1 MAPPHRPPA
10 QHLSYLAGAAPTVR
24 KWGLFP
30 LLRRLEALATG
41 LPRIGR
47 SRLPNQNI
55 AELHQAPSLSFPAAT
70 LEAIEQERGRASIT
84 GHWLGLLGPMGPMPI
99 HLTEYAHYEAR
110 YAKSRPFGRFLD
122 LLSGRMLQFFYRAW
136 ADAQPAAQLD
146 RPEEDRFAKYLAHL
160 SGAQLGVADDSAFP
174 AAARLHYAGF
184 FASRRSAAGLQDAL
198 SHLLR
203 QPLVVQEYQPRWQTI
218 EVADRSRLGT
228 GFCLLGEDAIL
239 GSRVKTVTDAYRVV
253 IRAQSY
259 PDYLSLM
266 PTGNRFAIAAEALD
280 AFAPRHLE
288 WDIAVE
294 IASEQ
299 APPTRLDGRAR
310 LGWTSWVGRDGEQSV
325 RRDAHLRR
333 TSRRKP
339 ARKTHQ
345 QAQHHPTGGIAS

>member
-1 MAPPHRPPA
+1 MAPPDRPPA
-10 QHLSYLAGAAPTVR
+10 QHLSYVASAAPAVR

-30 LLRRLEALATG
+30 LLRRLEALAGG

-47 SRLPNQNI
+47 ARLPAQNV
-55 AELHQAPSLSFPAAT
+55 ADLRQTASLNFAAST
-70 LEAIEQERGRASIT
+70 LESISLHRNRPEIS
-84 GHWLGLLGPMGPMPI
+84 GYWLGLLGPMGPMPL

-136 ADAQPAAQLD
+136 ADSQPAAQLD
-146 RPEEDRFAKYLAHL
+146 RPHDDRFAGYLAHL
-160 SGAQLGVADDSAFP
+160 SGAQLGVTKDSAFP

-184 FASRRSAAGLQDAL
+184 FASRRSAVGLQDAL

-203 QPLVVQEYQPRWQTI
+203 QPLEVQEYQPRWQTI
-218 EVADRSRLGT
+218 EPADRSRLGS
-228 GFCLLGEDAIL
+228 GFCVLGEDAIL
-239 GSRVKTVTDAYRVV
+239 GSRVKTVTDAFRVV

-259 PDYLSLM
+259 QDYLSLM

-294 IASEQ
+294 IASPQ

-310 LGWTSWVGRDGEQSV
+310 LGWTSWVGRDAN
-325 RRDAHLRR
+325 RPIRNDAHLRR
-333 TSRRKP
+333 SSRRKSAKP
-339 ARKTHQ
+339 QQHQ
-345 QAQHHPTGGIAS
+345 TGGIAS